1 MHRKRAYV
9 LQKSR
14 NVCDTRFI
22 PRTFAAEK
30 FRRAKAKLPALRK
43 GNEPLSLNQKE
54 KRK

>member
-22 PRTFAAEK
+22 APDFCGCK